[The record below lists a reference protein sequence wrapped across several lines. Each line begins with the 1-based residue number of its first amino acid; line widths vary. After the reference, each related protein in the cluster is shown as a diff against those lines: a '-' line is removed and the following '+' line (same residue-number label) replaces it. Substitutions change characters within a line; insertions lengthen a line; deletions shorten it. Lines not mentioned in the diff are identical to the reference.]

1 MIKSLIIAILLLNSY
16 INSLKSKNICMKT
29 VECIGKDCSYSVC
42 KDKLSYDCSR
52 LECAENEELC
62 DEYQQKIKYIS
73 LRKSIKA
80 DKLQTLGLIRGVTLS
95 TKSLR
100 KFDILIRNIKEC
112 T

>member
-29 VECIGKDCSYSVC
+29 VECTGKDCSFSVC

-95 TKSLR
+95 IKSLR
-100 KFDILIRNIKEC
+100 KFDTLIRNIKEC

>member
-29 VECIGKDCSYSVC
+29 VECTGKDCSYSVC

-52 LECAENEELC
+52 LECAESEELC

-80 DKLQTLGLIRGVTLS
+80 DKLQTLGSIRGVTFV
-95 TKSLR
+95 TKNLR
-100 KFDILIRNIKEC
+100 KFDKLIKNIKEC
-112 T
+112 I